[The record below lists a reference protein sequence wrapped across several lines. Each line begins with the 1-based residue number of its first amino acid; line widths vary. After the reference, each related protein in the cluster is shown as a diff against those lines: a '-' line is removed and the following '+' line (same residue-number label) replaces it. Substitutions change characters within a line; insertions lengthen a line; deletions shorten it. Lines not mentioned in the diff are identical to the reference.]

1 MKSKAMTT
9 VLVKLGNIDENEY
22 GYKLKMGIIEIYPS
36 DTDICSPIDFDE
48 ETIVVTATI
57 GMLSG
62 YSIEQLKSA
71 AEKCYIGALQGYIK
85 EKWDVMSIE
94 EKLRLIN
101 YVLSPDDLRPSMSAD
116 EMMRKIEQISKDESD
131 LYVALAHAYAY
142 ALD

>member
-9 VLVKLGNIDENEY
+9 VLVKLGNIEEDEY

-36 DTDICSPIDFDE
+36 DTDIYPPIDFDE

-62 YSIEQLKSA
+62 YEVEQLKSA
-71 AEKCYIGALQGYIK
+71 AEKCYISALQGYIK
-85 EKWDVMSIE
+85 EKWDIMSTE

-131 LYVALAHAYAY
+131 LYVALTNAYECTP
-142 ALD
+142 D